1 MAIEWNAK
9 ARKEFEAWQRE
20 KESIQRATVL
30 DRETESQKNKRIE
43 KLLKG
48 GFPKFARYYF
58 GHLMDSEF
66 AYFQKRD
73 TKKIVDCLDIFA
85 MLEYPRE
92 HAKSIIYDVMLPLYL
107 KALGQLTGMM
117 LASANEKKAKILL
130 GDVQA
135 ELMYNKR
142 YINDFG
148 EQFSLGNW
156 QDGYFITADGIGFW
170 AFGRGQSPRGTRN
183 AEKRPN
189 YGVFD
194 DIDDA
199 GLVKNEVRVDEALD
213 WILGDFYGAM
223 PNTGS
228 RLIGLGNRINKKSVV
243 AKVVGDVEPDD
254 PKRKDL
260 YHSKVFALENPKTHK
275 KDLSDKGVPAW
286 KERYTREH
294 IIKKMNRQ
302 GYRIGLREF
311 FHEHIVVGKIF
322 REEHLPWVKTLDISA
337 YDKLVTYN
345 DPSYKGS
352 KKSDFKSIVLIGQTG
367 RYFDIINVFCR
378 QCSTPEMVRGHYN
391 LANDVPTN
399 RVCRHY
405 MEANFIQDLM
415 LEDYWRLGE
424 ERGSTLRIR
433 ADRRKKPEKTARIED
448 LTALTEPGYIRFNID
463 LKHSIDMQELRNQF
477 LGFPDAAHDD
487 GPDSV
492 EGALFK
498 LDRFKGKSKGKGTGS
513 RMGKASRSSR
523 RSTM

>member
-1 MAIEWNAK
+1 MAADWNVK

-20 KESIQRATVL
+20 KESIQRATPL
-30 DRETESQKNKRIE
+30 DKETESQKKKRVA
-43 KLLKG
+43 KLQSN
-48 GFPKFARYYF
+48 FVKFAQYYF
-58 GHLMDSEF
+58 GHFIDSDF
-66 AYFQKRD
+66 AYFHKRD
-73 TKKIVDCLDIFA
+73 TKKIIDNPDIFA

-92 HAKSIIYDVMLPLYL
+92 HAKSVIYDVILPLFL
-107 KALGQLTGMM
+107 KANGELLGMM

-135 ELMYNKR
+135 ELVYNKR

-156 QDGYFITADGIGFW
+156 QDGYFITADGVGFW

-199 GLVKNEVRVDEALD
+199 GLVKNEVRVDETLD

-243 AKVVGDVEPDD
+243 AKVVGDIEPDD

-260 YHSKVFALENPKTHK
+260 YHSKVFALENPKTRK
-275 KDLSDKGVPAW
+275 KDLSEKGVPAW
-286 KERYTREH
+286 KERYSREQ

-322 REEHLPWVKTLDISA
+322 REEHLPWVKVQPISA
-337 YDKLVTYN
+337 YEKLVTYN

-352 KKSDFKSIVLIGQTG
+352 KKSDFKSIVLLGKIG
-367 RYFDIINVFCR
+367 RYYDIIDVFCR
-378 QCSTPEMVRGHYN
+378 QCSTPEMARGHYN
-391 LANDVPTN
+391 IGDKIPAN

-415 LEDYWRLGE
+415 LEEYWRLGE
-424 ERGSTLRIR
+424 ERGITLRIR
-433 ADRRKKPEKTARIED
+433 PDRRKKPEKTARIED
-448 LTALTEPGYIRFNID
+448 LTALTEQGYIRFNQA
-463 LKHSIDMQELRNQF
+463 LKQSIDMQELRNQF
-477 LGFPDAAHDD
+477 LGFPDAEHDD

-492 EGALFK
+492 EGGIFK
-498 LDRFKGKSKGKGTGS
+498 MDRFKGKGKSSGKTTRTGKAV
-513 RMGKASRSSR
+513 RNASRSAW
-523 RSTM
+523 